1 MLLRSGEGDSV
12 VTSDSIIERDF
23 VVEAET
29 EDGVTGRIV
38 VYNDISSVVKEP
50 ILAGQFVTV
59 F

>member
-1 MLLRSGEGDSV
+1 VLLRSGEG
-12 VTSDSIIERDF
+12 DSIIERDF

-38 VYNDISSVVKEP
+38 VYNDISSVAKEP